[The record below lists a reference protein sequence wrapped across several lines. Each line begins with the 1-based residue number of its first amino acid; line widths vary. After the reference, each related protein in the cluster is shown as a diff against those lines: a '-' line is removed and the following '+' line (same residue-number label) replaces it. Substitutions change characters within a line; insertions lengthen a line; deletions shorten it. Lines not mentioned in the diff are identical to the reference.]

1 MDYSDVASLD
11 SQSLEQFARSLG
23 LTSTLEAAPGPE
35 LDIYAY
41 NQPSTFSVDE
51 FDCDVDRADLDDA
64 LGLIDPALPLADV
77 YDVEWTTWFDLPQS
91 PAQAP
96 SSVYSDNSTIPAS
109 PFSMA
114 SDDTVIDSTYRCSPK
129 SAIIEDF
136 ARNGQHS
143 SPPAAEPY
151 GYPMGAFEQGS
162 LPVTSNVPSVYMPP
176 IESDPWAFSFRCDVG
191 ADTYVQPQQQ
201 QHLIG
206 AAASAQCG
214 MSMPA
219 GDYVAPLTS
228 QHIVD
233 VPETCPEVAP
243 ESATPSAATTS
254 PKRASSVDGEKPAK
268 KRKRQSTEKSLVC
281 PECGSCASLPAVV
294 SPILS
299 DVTLQCGR
307 DATISTRISA
317 PCITRNAL
325 LRASRP
331 AAPGRSAAS
340 TT

>member
-35 LDIYAY
+35 VDGYAY
-41 NQPSTFSVDE
+41 NQPFTFSVDD
-51 FDCDVDRADLDDA
+51 FDCDVDRAGLHGA
-64 LGLIDPALPLADV
+64 LGLIDPALPLSDV
-77 YDVEWTTWFDLPQS
+77 YDAEWTTFFNLPQS
-91 PAQAP
+91 LAQAP

-109 PFSMA
+109 PLSMA
-114 SDDTVIDSTYRCSPK
+114 SDDTAIDPTYRFSPK
-129 SAIIEDF
+129 SAAIEDF
-136 ARNGQHS
+136 ACNGQHS
-143 SPPAAEPY
+143 NPPAAEPY

-162 LPVTSNVPSVYMPP
+162 LPVTSNVPSVCTPP

-201 QHLIG
+201 QHLSG
-206 AAASAQCG
+206 AAASAWCG

-243 ESATPSAATTS
+243 ECATPSAATTS

-268 KRKRQSTEKSLVC
+268 KRKRQSTEKNLVC
-281 PECGSCASLPAVV
+281 PECGSRTSYPGAIS
-294 SPILS
+294 SILS
-299 DVTLQCGR
+299 AIYSVG
-307 DATISTRISA
+307 A
-317 PCITRNAL
+317 PQQFGHAYQ
-325 LRASRP
+325 LRA
-331 AAPGRSAAS
+331 
-340 TT
+340 